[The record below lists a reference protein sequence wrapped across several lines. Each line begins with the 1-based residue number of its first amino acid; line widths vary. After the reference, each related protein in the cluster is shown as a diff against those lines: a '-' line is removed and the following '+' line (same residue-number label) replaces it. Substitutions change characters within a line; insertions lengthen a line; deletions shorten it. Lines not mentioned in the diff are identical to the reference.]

1 MQGGEQRVFH
11 HGDIGGVENPLEPV
25 AAIQRFRQMENM
37 AVAVVGGAYDELGAL
52 TGRSKGGGV
61 AVLDQLLFVL
71 LTLLPNEPHGG

>member
-1 MQGGEQRVFH
+1 
-11 HGDIGGVENPLEPV
+11 
-25 AAIQRFRQMENM
+25 MENM

-52 TGRSKGGGV
+52 TSRSKGGGV